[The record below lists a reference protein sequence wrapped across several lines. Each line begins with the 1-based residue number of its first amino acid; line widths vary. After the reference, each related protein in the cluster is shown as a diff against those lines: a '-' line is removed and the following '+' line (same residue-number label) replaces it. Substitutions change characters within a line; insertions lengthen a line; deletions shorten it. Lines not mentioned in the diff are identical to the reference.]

1 MVWKYFLKKIFNI
14 FGLNIANLSS
24 FYDSLLCL
32 GPLPGTL
39 LFWLRARASPD
50 SPKKVK
56 QGLSRAEPQ
65 VWPITITILGHQ
77 KLCSTDW
84 PGATIKYLTAFFC
97 LDSTID
103 RKKIE
108 NNIFLLNVA
117 RFSETLYDKTW
128 VVFPLVM
135 TTNLYLDRGDIVYYL
150 KVEHS

>member
-1 MVWKYFLKKIFNI
+1 MRLTDYNQELRTRASFCWPPLKI
-14 FGLNIANLSS
+14 
-24 FYDSLLCL
+24 
-32 GPLPGTL
+32 
-39 LFWLRARASPD
+39 LFW
-50 SPKKVK
+50 
-56 QGLSRAEPQ
+56 QGSFRNDFILFFLDVILFATFNHFEKL
-65 VWPITITILGHQ
+65 TILGHQ

>member
-1 MVWKYFLKKIFNI
+1 MRLTDYNQELRTRASFCWPPLKI
-14 FGLNIANLSS
+14 
-24 FYDSLLCL
+24 
-32 GPLPGTL
+32 
-39 LFWLRARASPD
+39 LFW
-50 SPKKVK
+50 
-56 QGLSRAEPQ
+56 QGSFRNDFILFFLDVILFATFNHFEKL
-65 VWPITITILGHQ
+65 TILGHQ

-84 PGATIKYLTAFFC
+84 PGATMKYLTAGFFC

>member
-1 MVWKYFLKKIFNI
+1 MRLTSITKNWELAQVFADRHSRSYFGKAVLGMTLFYFFLDVILFATFNH
-14 FGLNIANLSS
+14 FEKL
-24 FYDSLLCL
+24 
-32 GPLPGTL
+32 
-39 LFWLRARASPD
+39 
-50 SPKKVK
+50 
-56 QGLSRAEPQ
+56 
-65 VWPITITILGHQ
+65 TILGHQ

-84 PGATIKYLTAFFC
+84 PGATIKYLTAGFFC

-135 TTNLYLDRGDIVYYL
+135 TTNLYLDRDIVYYL
-150 KVEHS
+150 

>member
-1 MVWKYFLKKIFNI
+1 MRLTSITKNWELAQVFADRHSRSYLCKAVLGMTLFYFFLDVLILFATFNH
-14 FGLNIANLSS
+14 FEKL
-24 FYDSLLCL
+24 
-32 GPLPGTL
+32 
-39 LFWLRARASPD
+39 
-50 SPKKVK
+50 
-56 QGLSRAEPQ
+56 
-65 VWPITITILGHQ
+65 TILGHQ

-135 TTNLYLDRGDIVYYL
+135 TTNLYLDRDIVYYL
-150 KVEHS
+150 